1 MGYKGPSMQFKTVA
15 GFERAT
21 DVCMKYLRRDEWWG
35 EPDEGLLH
43 FVNSKAEE
51 RFMSIWSNLPL
62 SPLHGDG
69 ADNGVIKNV

>member
-1 MGYKGPSMQFKTVA
+1 MQFKTVA
-15 GFERAT
+15 GFERAM

-51 RFMSIWSNLPL
+51 RFMSIWSNLP
-62 SPLHGDG
+62 
-69 ADNGVIKNV
+69 NV